1 MKKQMVL
8 EENERD
14 VIHREAGNEE
24 DRVHELFERHK
35 DRIYS
40 IALRY
45 SGDPVAAQDISQE
58 IFLKLFAGIG
68 TFRGASTFESW
79 LFRLVVNSCFDY
91 RRKTKRLS
99 PLIEG
104 VLDLLRSPAASA
116 LDEVMKEE
124 MSGQVRSAVDTL
136 PPEQRMVV
144 VLRYT
149 EGLSYDQ
156 IAEAMG
162 CSSGTIASRLNRVH
176 KVLERRLRRMAVM
189 KGGHRG

>member
-14 VIHREAGNEE
+14 VIRSEE

-45 SGDPVAAQDISQE
+45 SGDPGAAQDISQE

-68 TFRGASTFESW
+68 SFRGASTFESW

-91 RRKTKRLS
+91 RRKTKRLA
-99 PLIEG
+99 PLIAG
-104 VLDLLRSPAASA
+104 VLDLVRSPAASA
-116 LDEVMKEE
+116 LDEVMREE

-149 EGLSYDQ
+149 EGLSYEQ

-176 KVLERRLRRMAVM
+176 KVLEKRLRRMAAT
-189 KGGHRG
+189 KGVHRG

>member
-1 MKKQMVL
+1 MMKQMVL

-14 VIHREAGNEE
+14 VIRNDEE
-24 DRVHELFERHK
+24 RVHQLFEQHK

-58 IFLKLFAGIG
+58 IFLKLFAGVG
-68 TFRGASTFESW
+68 KFRGASSFESW
-79 LFRLVVNSCFDY
+79 LFRLVVNCCFDY
-91 RRKTKRLS
+91 RRKTKRLT
-99 PLIEG
+99 PLLEG
-104 VLDLLRSPAASA
+104 VLDLVRSPAGSA

-162 CSSGTIASRLNRVH
+162 CSAGTIASRLNRVH
-176 KVLERRLRRMAVM
+176 KVLERRLRRLAATRGV
-189 KGGHRG
+189 HRG